1 MDNGTKLRTFRD
13 AAHSGQGSFF
23 FKTQGGADAG
33 PGLLDVALSGL
44 DFVPFT
50 PGILSFRTS
59 RDSDRRCGFTLLEL
73 LVSVAVL
80 AILLVVVA
88 QAVSG
93 TGAVWKRTS
102 NKGEQFREGRAA
114 LESIS
119 RTLSQATLNPYWD
132 YLRTSVTAPPTGYI
146 RQSELRF
153 LSGPASALGLGG
165 NRFSHGMFFQSPLG
179 LTSTPATTAGL
190 QRLLNTCGYF
200 IEFGSD
206 ASFRPSFLGSLPE
219 RYRYRLVE
227 MRQPSDQLTI
237 YNFTSGADATGQPKA
252 LAYTGREWCLS
263 PLSASNPPVQVLAE
277 NIVAMVVLPQLS
289 EADQTANGLT
299 PASLAPD
306 YLYDSSGDGQKSANA
321 LLGSKNQLPPVI
333 EVKLVAIDEASAR
346 RCDKGSAIPDYGA
359 GTLFDTDAVNIAQRL
374 ADLETAL
381 RAKGI
386 SYEVLTAKIAVPGSK
401 WSAP

>member
-1 MDNGTKLRTFRD
+1 MD
-13 AAHSGQGSFF
+13 
-23 FKTQGGADAG
+23 
-33 PGLLDVALSGL
+33 
-44 DFVPFT
+44 
-50 PGILSFRTS
+50 LSFRKS
-59 RDSDRRCGFTLLEL
+59 RDRRRRGAFTLLEL
-73 LVSVAVL
+73 LVSVSVL

-114 LESIS
+114 IESIS

-132 YLRTSVTAPPTGYI
+132 YQRTSVTAPPTGYI

-153 LSGPASALGLGG
+153 LSGPASALGLGA
-165 NRFSHGMFFQSPLG
+165 NRFSHGVFFQAPLG

-206 ASFRPSFLGSLPE
+206 ASFRPSFLGSRMPE

-263 PLSASNPPVQVLAE
+263 PLSASTPPVQVLAE
-277 NIVAMVVLPQLS
+277 NIVAMIVLPQLAK
-289 EADQTANGLT
+289 ADQTAYGLT
-299 PASLAPD
+299 PSSLAPA
-306 YLYDSSGDGQKSANA
+306 YLYDSSGDGQKSTNS

-346 RCDKGSAIPDYGA
+346 RCEKGSAIPDYGA
-359 GTLFDTDAVNIAQRL
+359 GTLFDADADNITQQL